1 MLRRV
6 RVMSAEGPG
15 WGSFADIS
23 KFRVEMKKAYG
34 RGRGEMRRGLQSQV
48 RRGPR
53 GRWEWV

>member
-1 MLRRV
+1 
-6 RVMSAEGPG
+6 MSAEGPG